1 MLSDFLR
8 NMSKAKIINFRL
20 CHHFRIDG
28 DLVWLK
34 KCGRVKVIRNS
45 YALHTGHVL
54 KIADMIRKVQ
64 SEKQSRA
71 TGKVE

>member
-1 MLSDFLR
+1 
-8 NMSKAKIINFRL
+8 MSQAKITNFRL

-34 KCGRVKVIRNS
+34 KCGRVKVIRNN
-45 YALHTGHVL
+45 YALRIDHVL
-54 KIADMIRKVQ
+54 KIANMIRKVQ
-64 SEKQSRA
+64 GERQSRA